1 MEGKLTNAKWAAMA
15 KCSSVTALRDTN
27 DLMAKD
33 VLARQE
39 GGGRNTAYILVKW
52 AASSLSISSIS
63 YQKTSVHN
71 IDSHR
76 PRMSKHFSR
85 DGAQLRHWLSLPP
98 P

>member
-39 GGGRNTAYILVKW
+39 GGGRNTAYILAK
-52 AASSLSISSIS
+52 
-63 YQKTSVHN
+63 
-71 IDSHR
+71 
-76 PRMSKHFSR
+76 
-85 DGAQLRHWLSLPP
+85 
-98 P
+98 